1 MAFTSY
7 HGPDFSFESIPADRG
22 PLPEIL
28 TGWYRKATA
37 AGRVPCVYLTA
48 AWCPPSVLLEKSL
61 GDPKMQH
68 ALREVDAATFNIDDW
83 SGPLQAAGFAAHSVP
98 IFFILDE
105 HGKPVGRP
113 ITGAAWGENTAD
125 NMAPPLARFFD
136 AARDSR
142 PPRPAPPPP
151 PAAKSKLPGVLLLV
165 GALALLVLGAW
176 LKVSS
181 EEQDNKEAFEREQS
195 ERIRRDVQESIQRSL
210 RDQAAKQP

>member
-48 AWCPPSVLLEKSL
+48 AWCPPSVLLEKAL

-83 SGPLQAAGFAAHSVP
+83 ADKLTAAGFVAHSVP

-136 AARDSR
+136 EARAS
-142 PPRPAPPPP
+142 RPAPPPP
-151 PAAKSKLPGVLLLV
+151 PPAAAKSKLPGILLLV
-165 GALALLVLGAW
+165 VALALLILGAW
-176 LKVSS
+176 LKVASDQQDS
-181 EEQDNKEAFEREQS
+181 KEEFEREQS
-195 ERIRRDVQESIQRSL
+195 ERIQRDVHDSIQRSL
-210 RDQAAKQP
+210 QDAKK

>member
-1 MAFTSY
+1 MAFTTY
-7 HGPDFSFESIPADRG
+7 QGPDFSFESIPTDRG

-28 TGWYRKATA
+28 TAWYRKATA

-48 AWCPPSVLLEKSL
+48 AWCPPSVLLEKAL
-61 GDPKMQH
+61 ADPKMQH
-68 ALREVDAATFNIDDW
+68 ALREVDAATFNVDDW
-83 SGPLQAAGFAAHSVP
+83 ADKLTAAGFVAHSVP

-105 HGKPVGRP
+105 HGKPAGPP

-136 AARDSR
+136 EARAS
-142 PPRPAPPPP
+142 RPAPPPP
-151 PAAKSKLPGVLLLV
+151 PPAKSRLPGILLLV

-181 EEQDNKEAFEREQS
+181 EEQDSKAEFEREQS
-195 ERIRRDVQESIQRSL
+195 ERIQRDAQDSIKRSL
-210 RDQAAKQP
+210 RDQAAKK